1 MHVSWSKGFSVQVL
15 NPVTELILTR
25 RDKAAPLAVEGM
37 TNGEGRV
44 AAVPEFRKV

>member
-1 MHVSWSKGFSVQVL
+1 MSWIKVFASQL
-15 NPVTELILTR
+15 RNPITDLIVTRCDEAILV
-25 RDKAAPLAVEGM
+25 AVEGM